1 MNGVFCFF
9 RSPIISYSGLTVS
22 GGGSIRARAA
32 ALRRTGRLQI
42 SVRGLGKAIRLIAL
56 IQGTFSETPGL
67 FSSLVHLALKMKLN
81 ASCRQVPAA
90 SDGALLSAS
99 FVDQPRAA
107 LPYVAVRRKRH
118 RRTVFHLLI
127 AAVEPHKQAQE
138 SVTGCYITCNAAAA
152 ALVSRWWRECS
163 VLLVGNAQFC
173 HHCCG
178 WYRRLRDCLL
188 LI

>member
-9 RSPIISYSGLTVS
+9 SRSPIISSSGLTVS
-22 GGGSIRARAA
+22 GGGSITARAA

-42 SVRGLGKAIRLIAL
+42 SVRVLGKAIRLIAL

-99 FVDQPRAA
+99 FIDQPHAA
-107 LPYVAVRRKRH
+107 LPYVAVRRKND
-118 RRTVFHLLI
+118 TAELYFI
-127 AAVEPHKQAQE
+127 
-138 SVTGCYITCNAAAA
+138 S
-152 ALVSRWWRECS
+152 
-163 VLLVGNAQFC
+163 
-173 HHCCG
+173 
-178 WYRRLRDCLL
+178 
-188 LI
+188 